1 MGRLIL
7 VAGPNG
13 SGKSLFAE
21 QLTARTGRERFY
33 IATMLP
39 VTDNN
44 LSRIEKHRRQRAG
57 LGFETLELP
66 FHVGSAPVP
75 ADSAVL
81 LEDISNRLANAMFE
95 KNSTPAQAL
104 DDICLLQKRCR
115 LLVAVTIAGL
125 VPNGCDAE
133 TAAYIGAL
141 NALNERLFNCAD
153 AVVRMEHRTP
163 VVCKGELLDV
173 F

>member
-1 MGRLIL
+1 MSQARLYLLIL
-7 VAGPNG
+7 LYC
-13 SGKSLFAE
+13 SK
-21 QLTARTGRERFY
+21 
-33 IATMLP
+33 
-39 VTDNN
+39 N
-44 LSRIEKHRRQRAG
+44 L
-57 LGFETLELP
+57 
-66 FHVGSAPVP
+66 
-75 ADSAVL
+75 
-81 LEDISNRLANAMFE
+81 LANALFE
-95 KNSTPAQAL
+95 QSSTPAQVF

-153 AVVRMEHRTP
+153 AVVRMEHRMP
-163 VVCKGELLDV
+163 VVCKGELFDV